1 VYKPPPPKKKEKKSK
16 LAKILT
22 GKDPIQEQPMFL
34 GTGG

>member
-1 VYKPPPPKKKEKKSK
+1 VKNLSQKKKSK